1 MELDPKAIL
10 EEIIVPAVASPAVL
24 INFLLEKFIVLIV

>member
-1 MELDPKAIL
+1 MELDPKATL

-24 INFLLEKFIVLIV
+24 INFLLE